1 MSQDEFLSFI
11 EVHLANNLPCV
22 VYRKPNQT
30 LVHVILQKDDQ
41 LHITT
46 DFTESGFVF
55 APFDDSK
62 DAVLMPFDAS
72 KVYSYDLGTTDFDS
86 NSNEISESSE
96 TDKEIHINLV
106 KKGIETIQKGS
117 MQKVVLSRC
126 ETQKTQNGSA
136 LQLFLKLLSGYS
148 NAFVYCWFHPKIG
161 LWLGATPET
170 LIQLNGKRFK
180 TMALA
185 GTQSNIG
192 KEEVSWSQKE
202 LQEQQYVTDF
212 IVNQLEPHT
221 TSLNITEPKTSKAG
235 HLLHLRTDISGV
247 ISTDLKSV
255 VKVLHPTPAVCGL
268 PKTPA
273 KEFILENEAYD
284 RGFYT
289 GFLGE
294 LNLEAKISRNKNKR
308 NVENNAYSAI
318 QKTSHLFVNLRCLQ
332 LKDFI
337 AIIYIGG
344 GITKDSNPESEWLE
358 TVSKS
363 EIMKRVLQA

>member
-1 MSQDEFLSFI
+1 MSQDEFLSLI
-11 EVHLANNLPCV
+11 EDHLAKNLPCV
-22 VYRKPNQT
+22 VYRKPNQA
-30 LVHVILQKDDQ
+30 LVHTILQNDDQ

-62 DAVLMPFDAS
+62 DTVLMPFDAS
-72 KVYSYDLGTTDFDS
+72 KVCSYDLETTDLDS
-86 NSNEISESSE
+86 NPNVISESSE
-96 TDKEIHINLV
+96 ADREIHINLV
-106 KKGIETIQKGS
+106 KKGIEAIKKGS
-117 MQKVVLSRC
+117 MQKVVLSRY
-126 ETQKTQNGSA
+126 ETQKTQNGNA
-136 LQLFLKLLSGYS
+136 LQLFLKLLSRYS

-192 KEEVSWSQKE
+192 KERISWSEKE
-202 LQEQQYVTDF
+202 VQEQQYVTDF
-212 IVNQLEPHT
+212 IVSQLEPHT
-221 TSLNITEPKTSKAG
+221 TSLNTTEPKTSKAG
-235 HLLHLRTDISGV
+235 HLLHLRTDISGL

-255 VKVLHPTPAVCGL
+255 VKALHPTPAVCGL
-268 PKTPA
+268 PKMLSKT
-273 KEFILENEAYD
+273 FILENETYN
-284 RGFYT
+284 REFYT

-294 LNLEAKISRNKNKR
+294 LNLETKISRNKNKR
-308 NVENNAYSAI
+308 NVENNAYSAV

-332 LKDFI
+332 LKGLD

-363 EIMKRVLQA
+363 EIMKCVLQA